1 MTADCVS
8 SFFLEKSQAIDKCLT
23 YFLHNMNQK
32 QLEQMKSG
40 RGFVGALD
48 QSGGSTPK
56 ALKAYGLTE
65 EAWKNEEEMFDLI
78 HQMRTRMIKS
88 PAFATGKLVGVI
100 LFERTM
106 RGQIDGMNTADYLW
120 EKLSIVPFL

>member
-1 MTADCVS
+1 
-8 SFFLEKSQAIDKCLT
+8 
-23 YFLHNMNQK
+23 
-32 QLEQMKSG
+32 MKSG

-106 RGQIDGMNTADYLW
+106 RAQIDGMNTADYLW
-120 EKLSIVPFL
+120 EKLHIVPFLKVDKGLQELQDLSLIHISEPTRRS

>member
-1 MTADCVS
+1 
-8 SFFLEKSQAIDKCLT
+8 
-23 YFLHNMNQK
+23 MNQK

-40 RGFVGALD
+40 RGFIGALD

-56 ALKAYGLTE
+56 ALKAYGITE
-65 EAWKNEEEMFDLI
+65 DAWKNEDEMFDLI

-106 RGQIDGMNTADYLW
+106 RAQIDGMKDR
-120 EKLSIVPFL
+120 KSVV